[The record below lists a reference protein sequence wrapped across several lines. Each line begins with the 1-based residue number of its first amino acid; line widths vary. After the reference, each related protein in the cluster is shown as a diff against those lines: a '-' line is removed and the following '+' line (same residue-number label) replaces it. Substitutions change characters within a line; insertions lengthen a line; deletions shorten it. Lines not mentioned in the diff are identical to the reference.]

1 MEPCFVSHVDIFHWT
16 MCMRKCHIGSQNAV
30 CLPSRYAN
38 LALKSPG
45 CDLPESQNAA
55 ETASGKQSKGRK
67 RKQVLMSD
75 SDEPG
80 GEESAPDSGSDWSQT
95 GKQAAASSDAD
106 HEDDDVSMADDSD
119 DSPAQAGK
127 GQSSSRK
134 RAKPTPVSAHCSAF
148 K

>member
-1 MEPCFVSHVDIFHWT
+1 
-16 MCMRKCHIGSQNAV
+16 MRKRHIGSQTAV
-30 CLPSRYAN
+30 CLPSWLAN
-38 LALKSPG
+38 LASKSPV
-45 CDLPESQNAA
+45 CDLPKSQNAA

-67 RKQVLMSD
+67 RKQVLMSESDD
-75 SDEPG
+75 SG

-106 HEDDDVSMADDSD
+106 NDDDDVSMADDGD

-127 GQSSSRK
+127 GQSSCRK
-134 RAKPTPVSAHCSAF
+134 RAKPTPVSASCFAV

>member
-1 MEPCFVSHVDIFHWT
+1 VPACHTLLGPDGAPFLIFDVEILYLT
-16 MCMRKCHIGSQNAV
+16 MCIRIWHF
-30 CLPSRYAN
+30 
-38 LALKSPG
+38 
-45 CDLPESQNAA
+45 ESQNAA

-67 RKQVLMSD
+67 RKQVLMSESDD
-75 SDEPG
+75 SG
-80 GEESAPDSGSDWSQT
+80 GDKSAPDSGSDWSQT

-106 HEDDDVSMADDSD
+106 DDDVSMADDSD

-134 RAKPTPVSAHCSAF
+134 RAKPTPVSATYFAF